1 MKDPGRDC
9 GSARHTLTG
18 NFRLYPAF
26 QSTHLRRKRDLLVYL
41 PPGYETHPNRRF
53 PVLYLQDGQNLF
65 DGATAYI
72 QDQEWGVDETAE
84 RLIRTGAIEPLI
96 IVGIYNAGDHRI
108 DEYTPTLDERHGRGG
123 KADAYAAMLTS
134 ELKPFIDSEFRTRR
148 GPENTGLGGS
158 SLGGLLTLAIG
169 LRHSS
174 TFGKLA
180 VMSPSLWWDNEFIL
194 RRAREVP
201 EKLPL
206 RIWLDMGSEEGEGYM
221 RQARDL
227 RDMLE
232 SKGWTDGLD
241 LQHWEAM
248 GAGHSEA
255 AWAQRM
261 EQVLRFLFPMGS
273 RG

>member
-1 MKDPGRDC
+1 VKDRQH
-9 GSARHTLTG
+9 HTLTG
-18 NFRLYPAF
+18 NFRLYRDF
-26 QSTHLRRKRDLLVYL
+26 ESRYLRRKRDVLVYL
-41 PPGYETHPNRRF
+41 PPGYDARPNRRY

-65 DGATAYI
+65 DAATSYI
-72 QDQEWGVDETAE
+72 RGQEWCVDETAE

-96 IVGIYNAGDHRI
+96 IVGIYNAGEYRV

-123 KADAYAAMLTS
+123 KAHAYGAMLTR
-134 ELKPFIDSEFRTRR
+134 ELKPFIDAEFRTRR

-169 LRHSS
+169 LRHSR

-194 RRAREVP
+194 HRTREVE

-206 RIWLDMGSEEGEGYM
+206 RIWLDMGSEEGEEHV

-227 RDMLE
+227 RDVLE
-232 SKGWTDGLD
+232 SIGWVEGLD
-241 LQHWEAM
+241 LQHWEAW
-248 GAGHSEA
+248 GAGHTEA
-255 AWAQRM
+255 AWGKRM
-261 EQVLRFLFPMGS
+261 AQVLCFLFPANGV
-273 RG
+273 R